1 MPTTGVCGIDYINT
15 AGQTVRA
22 CQPASARQFPARAY
36 LWAIPQVEI
45 DLNPNLQQ
53 NPGY

>member
-1 MPTTGVCGIDYINT
+1 MPVTAVCGIDYIN
-15 AGQTVRA
+15 AAAETVRA
-22 CQPASARQFPARAY
+22 CQPASARQFPPRAY